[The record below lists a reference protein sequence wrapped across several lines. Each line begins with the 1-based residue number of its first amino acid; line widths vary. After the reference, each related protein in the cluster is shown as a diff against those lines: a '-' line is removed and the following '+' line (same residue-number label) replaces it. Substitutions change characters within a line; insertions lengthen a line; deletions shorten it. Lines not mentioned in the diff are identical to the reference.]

1 LIRPSSTV
9 AVSQRIQIHIT
20 ASEDNGTTS
29 EASSTGSVDRGNEMA
44 PLMKLDKLSN
54 THKGRPDIPRIL
66 ADEIGASPGDVSVY
80 GKAIR

>member
-1 LIRPSSTV
+1 
-9 AVSQRIQIHIT
+9 
-20 ASEDNGTTS
+20 
-29 EASSTGSVDRGNEMA
+29 MA

-80 GKAIR
+80 VSGPRSIVFSVRHELAKWEGIGNKQVDLNLETYQFA